1 MFRKSSD
8 FFGLYSEKVLLIE
21 KKIVPLQQKLMF
33 MFIREL
39 ESVIQKRCFQGKVII
54 LLGARQVGK
63 TTLLKKITKE
73 QTVDALYLNC
83 DEPQVVAALTNR
95 NLKELQMIVGANKF
109 VVIDEAQKVDDIGLT
124 LKLIVDNIP
133 NIQVIATGSSA
144 FELRNRLNEPLTGR
158 KFEYQ
163 MFPISSKEIYQS
175 SGYIDLKGTLET
187 RLIYGSYPDILQNTS
202 NGQEL
207 LRMLTDSYLYKDILS
222 YDNLRKPEVLDK
234 LLRALAF
241 QVGSEV
247 SYNELAKTIGSDSKT
262 VERYIELLEKCYII
276 FRLHGLSRNLRN
288 ELKKAKKIYFYDN
301 GVRNAIIQQ
310 FAPLELRN
318 DVGALWENF
327 FISERI
333 KHNHYR
339 QNYCN
344 IYFWRTKSQQEIDY
358 IEEQN
363 GHMTAFEMKWNPK
376 KANTSIPEAFLKAYE
391 VQETVIVTPE
401 NYLEYLL

>member
-1 MFRKSSD
+1 MYKRD
-8 FFGLYSEKVLLIE
+8 
-21 KKIVPLQQKLMF
+21 LQ
-33 MFIREL
+33 
-39 ESVIQKRCFQGKVII
+39 SVIQERCFQGKAII

-63 TTLLKKITKE
+63 TTLLKKIIQE
-73 QTVDALYLNC
+73 QHVDALYLNC
-83 DEPQVVAALTNR
+83 DEPQTISALTNC

-109 VVIDEAQKVDDIGLT
+109 VVIDEAQKVDNIGLT
-124 LKLIVDNIP
+124 LKLIVDNMP
-133 NIQVIATGSSA
+133 DVQVVATGSSA
-144 FELRNRLNEPLTGR
+144 FELRNCLNEPLTGR

-163 MFPISSKEIYQS
+163 MFPISSNEIYQS
-175 SGYIDLKGTLET
+175 SGYIDLKGALET
-187 RLIYGSYPDILQNTS
+187 RLIYGSYPDILNHA
-202 NGQEL
+202 NDAREL
-207 LRMLTDSYLYKDILS
+207 LRMLTDSYLYKDILAT
-222 YDNLRKPEVLDK
+222 DNLRKPDVLDK

-241 QVGSEV
+241 QVGCEV
-247 SYNELAKTIGSDSKT
+247 SYNELAQIVGTDSKT

-301 GVRNAIIQQ
+301 GVRNAVIQQ

-333 KHNHYR
+333 KRNHYQ

-344 IYFWRTKSQQEIDY
+344 AYFWRTKSQLEIDY

-363 GHMTAFEMKWNPK
+363 GQMTAFEMKWNPK
-376 KANTSIPEAFLKAYE
+376 KGNTAIPDAFINAYD
-391 VQETVIVTPE
+391 VKETIIITPD
-401 NYLEYLL
+401 NYLDYLL